1 MTMMMSF
8 YCDSLTAVVSQAIT
22 AYESLRTAEIYTK
35 CIGVEWT
42 VAVHCSNIHV
52 VDMLSLS
59 S

>member
-35 CIGVEWT
+35 CIGVE
-42 VAVHCSNIHV
+42 
-52 VDMLSLS
+52 
-59 S
+59 